1 MEALEVIGEGPDSW
15 NTMML
20 LYNSALKEI
29 NTKVEILI
37 DEFQHVH
44 RYNPIEYVKSRI
56 KTPESIVAKLKRNGY
71 ESTIQNMVRYC
82 NDIAGIRI
90 VCSFTSDIYRIV
102 ESIQRQNDLKILHVK
117 DYISRPKESG
127 YKSYHLLVSIP
138 ISLSDRVVD
147 TKVEIQIRTMAM
159 DFWASLEHKI
169 YYKFEGKAPAY
180 ISRDLRECADF
191 VSMLDAKM
199 LSLNEA
205 IRAAKKDREETT
217 GEEQEE
223 EGTGHQ
229 LLSQAP

>member
-1 MEALEVIGEGPDSW
+1 MEALEAIGEGPDSW

-20 LYNSALKEI
+20 LYNAALKEI

-56 KTPESIVAKLKRNGY
+56 KSPESIVAKLKRYGY
-71 ESTIQNMVRYC
+71 EPTIHNMVQYC
-82 NDIAGIRI
+82 NDISGIRI
-90 VCSFTSDIYRIV
+90 VCAFTSDIYRIV
-102 ESIQRQNDLKILHVK
+102 ESIQRQNDLRILQVK
-117 DYISRPKESG
+117 DYISKPKESG
-127 YKSYHLLVSIP
+127 YKSYHLLVSVP
-138 ISLSDRVVD
+138 IFLSDRVVD
-147 TKVEIQIRTMAM
+147 TKVEIQIRTIAM

-205 IRAAKKDREETT
+205 IQAAQKVT
-217 GEEQEE
+217 EE
-223 EGTGHQ
+223 EAEAERK
-229 LLSQAP
+229 APRPAD